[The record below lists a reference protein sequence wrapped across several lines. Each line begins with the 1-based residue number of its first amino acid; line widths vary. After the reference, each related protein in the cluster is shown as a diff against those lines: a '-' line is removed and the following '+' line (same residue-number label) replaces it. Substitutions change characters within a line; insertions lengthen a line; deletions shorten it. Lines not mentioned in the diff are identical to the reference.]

1 MTATGAVTG
10 AVDGAE
16 LDIGATGVWTRMD
29 GFSVGE
35 AIEFAQR
42 VEELGFGALWIPDA
56 FGRDPFAHAAL
67 LFQHTKTL
75 VIATGVVNIHLREA
89 QATAC
94 AQRELHD
101 QSGGRFLLGLG
112 VSHQTA
118 VEPLFGKPYPAPV
131 PSMRE
136 YLDRL
141 EAAMWWGPELRG
153 RPPVIL
159 AALGPRML
167 ELAARRTL
175 GAHPFF
181 APPENT
187 RRSRSLLGDDVW
199 LCPEQKLLLETDPEK
214 ARARAR
220 QAMAGPLTMP
230 NYRKNLM
237 RCGFEES
244 ELDDGGSDR
253 VVDAVVAWGDEA
265 ALTSRVHEHRE
276 AGATHVCIQPLDAD
290 DPSRPSLATL
300 ERLAPRLQGSRGGA

>member
-1 MTATGAVTG
+1 METRM
-10 AVDGAE
+10 
-16 LDIGATGVWTRMD
+16 DIGTVGVWTRMD
-29 GFSVGE
+29 GFSIGE

-42 VEELGFGALWIPDA
+42 VEALGYGALWIPDA

-67 LFQHTKTL
+67 LFQHPQQL

-94 AQRELHD
+94 AWRELHD

-118 VEPLFGKPYPAPV
+118 VEPLFGKAYPAPL

-136 YLDRL
+136 YLDKL
-141 EAAMWWGPELRG
+141 EKAMWWGPPLESE
-153 RPPVIL
+153 PPLIL
-159 AALGPRML
+159 AALGPLML
-167 ELAARRTL
+167 KLAAERTL

-181 APPENT
+181 APPSNT
-187 RRSRSLLGDDVW
+187 RRSREIMGEGAW
-199 LCPEQKLLLETDPEK
+199 LCPEQKVLLESDPER

-237 RCGFEES
+237 RAGFAEH
-244 ELDDGGSDR
+244 ELDGGGNDR
-253 VVDAVVAWGDEA
+253 VVDAVVAWGDES
-265 ALTSRVHEHRE
+265 ALVDRVREHRE
-276 AGATHVCIQPLDAD
+276 AGATHVCIQPLDVG
-290 DPSRPSLATL
+290 DPARPSLETL
-300 ERLAPRLQGSRGGA
+300 ERLAPLLKDV

>member
-1 MTATGAVTG
+1 M
-10 AVDGAE
+10 
-16 LDIGATGVWTRMD
+16 DIGSTGVWTRMD
-29 GFSVGE
+29 GFSIRE
-35 AIEFAQR
+35 AIAFAQR
-42 VEELGFGALWIPDA
+42 VEELGYGALWIPDA

-67 LFQHTKTL
+67 LFQHTERL

-118 VEPLFGKPYPAPV
+118 VEPLFQKAYPAPL

-136 YLDRL
+136 YLDKL
-141 EAAMWWGPELRG
+141 EKAMWWGPPLDGE
-153 RPPVIL
+153 PPVIL
-159 AALGPRML
+159 AALGPLML
-167 ELAARRTL
+167 KLAGARTL

-187 RRSRSLLGDDVW
+187 LRSREILGEGPW
-199 LCPEQKLLLETDPEK
+199 LCPEQKVLLETDAAK

-230 NYRKNLM
+230 NYRRNLQ
-237 RCGFEES
+237 RSGFAAA

-265 ALTSRVHEHRE
+265 ALVERVRRHRE
-276 AGATHVCIQPLDAD
+276 AGASHVCIQPLDPD
-290 DPSRPSLATL
+290 DASRPSLATL
-300 ERLAPRLQGSRGGA
+300 ERLAPQLTGA

>member
-1 MTATGAVTG
+1 M
-10 AVDGAE
+10 
-16 LDIGATGVWTRMD
+16 DIGSTGVWTRMD
-29 GFSVGE
+29 GFSTSE
-35 AIEFAQR
+35 AIDFAQR
-42 VEELGFGALWIPDA
+42 VEELGYGALWIPDA

-67 LFQHTKTL
+67 LFQHTKRL

-112 VSHQTA
+112 VSHKTA
-118 VEPLFGKPYPAPV
+118 VEPLFGKAYPAPLD
-131 PSMRE
+131 SMRA
-136 YLDRL
+136 YLDKMDN
-141 EAAMWWGPELRG
+141 AMWWGPELDST
-153 RPPVIL
+153 PPVIL
-159 AALGPRML
+159 AALGPLML
-167 ELAARRTL
+167 KLAADRTL

-187 RRSRSLLGDDVW
+187 RRSREIMGDGAW
-199 LCPEQKLLLETDPEK
+199 LCPEQKVLLEADPEK

-237 RCGFEES
+237 RAGFSES

-253 VVDAVVAWGDEA
+253 VIDAVVAWGDES
-265 ALTSRVHEHRE
+265 ALVERVREHRE
-276 AGATHVCIQPLDAD
+276 AGATHVCIQPLDVD
-290 DPSRPSLATL
+290 DPSRPSVSTL
-300 ERLAPRLQGSRGGA
+300 ERLAPRLSTI

>member
-1 MTATGAVTG
+1 M
-10 AVDGAE
+10 
-16 LDIGATGVWTRMD
+16 DIGQAGVWTRMD
-29 GFSVGE
+29 GFSVAE

-42 VEELGFGALWIPDA
+42 VEELGYGALWIPDA

-67 LFQHTKTL
+67 LFQHTKKL

-101 QSGGRFLLGLG
+101 QSRGRFLLGLG

-118 VEPLFGKPYPAPV
+118 VEPLFGKAYPAPL

-136 YLDRL
+136 YLDKMDN
-141 EAAMWWGPELRG
+141 AMWWGPELDG
-153 RPPVIL
+153 EPPVIL
-159 AALGPRML
+159 AALGPLML
-167 ELAARRTL
+167 KFAAERTL

-187 RRSRSLLGDDVW
+187 RRSREIMGEDAW
-199 LCPEQKLLLETDPEK
+199 LCPEQKVLLESDPEK

-237 RCGFEES
+237 RAVFSEA
-244 ELDDGGSDR
+244 ELDDGGADR
-253 VVDAVVAWGDEA
+253 VIDAVVAWGDED
-265 ALTSRVHEHRE
+265 ALVERFEQHRD
-276 AGATHVCIQPLDAD
+276 AGATHVCIQPLDID
-290 DPSRPSLATL
+290 DPARPSLATL
-300 ERLAPRLQGSRGGA
+300 ERLAPRLVGG